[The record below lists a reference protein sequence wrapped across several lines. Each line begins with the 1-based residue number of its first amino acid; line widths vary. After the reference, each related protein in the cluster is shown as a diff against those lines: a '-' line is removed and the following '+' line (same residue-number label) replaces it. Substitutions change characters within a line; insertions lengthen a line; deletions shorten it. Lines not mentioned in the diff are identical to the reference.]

1 MELLRSET
9 FALDALW
16 RGFIDFAPHTI
27 SNRSDGAPTHVARLF
42 DDRRHDDRW
51 HMDNRIFGLRSKVAH
66 HGLEQE
72 PLRSEPVAIRTCA
85 IQAS

>member
-9 FALDALW
+9 LALDALW

-27 SNRSDGAPTHVARLF
+27 SNRSDGAPTHVVF

-51 HMDNRIFGLRSKVAH
+51 HMDDRIFWA
-66 HGLEQE
+66 
-72 PLRSEPVAIRTCA
+72 AF
-85 IQAS
+85 